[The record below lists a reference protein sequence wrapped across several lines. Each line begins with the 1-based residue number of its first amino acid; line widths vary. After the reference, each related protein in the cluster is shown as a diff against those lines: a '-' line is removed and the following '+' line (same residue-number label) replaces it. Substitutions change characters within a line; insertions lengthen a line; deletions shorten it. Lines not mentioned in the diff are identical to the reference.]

1 MGKSAPAST
10 ARARPNVLITGTPGT
25 GKSSLAERVAAAAGM
40 THVDVSALAKA
51 EDLIES
57 YDEALDTH
65 VIDEDKVLDH
75 MEERL
80 GTSEGGVVVDYH
92 SCDIFPERWF
102 DLVVVLTCDNSELYD
117 RLKRGVTSREN
128 LEEHRVRDL
137 PRDRGG
143 GEGQRRRGDRA
154 SCPSND
160 IDEMEQTPPTSK
172 RGSTPGRAVTAG
184 ELAVSCFTF
193 GSFVSITLGSSHVS
207 VGVVL
212 SHHHAR
218 SGRART
224 RPSVALSVHHPSV
237 LLSDTRIVPNPFTT
251 FRLSHRSSS
260 CFSSSSSASGSALN
274 TPTVRHSRL
283 NPNLVW
289 RSSRFPRLAIVD
301 PHAAVLKGILRKFD
315 VTARHSAHGDV
326 ELERRPP
333 ASTSRR

>member
-117 RLKRGVTSREN
+117 RLKARGYAERKISKNIECEIFHAI
-128 LEEHRVRDL
+128 EEEARDSYAEEIVRV
-137 PRDRGG
+137 
-143 GEGQRRRGDRA
+143 
-154 SCPSND
+154 CPSND
-160 IDEMEQTPPTSK
+160 IDGMEQNAADVK
-172 RGSTPGRAVTAG
+172 AWIDAWPGR
-184 ELAVSCFTF
+184 
-193 GSFVSITLGSSHVS
+193 
-207 VGVVL
+207 
-212 SHHHAR
+212 
-218 SGRART
+218 
-224 RPSVALSVHHPSV
+224 
-237 LLSDTRIVPNPFTT
+237 
-251 FRLSHRSSS
+251 
-260 CFSSSSSASGSALN
+260 
-274 TPTVRHSRL
+274 
-283 NPNLVW
+283 
-289 RSSRFPRLAIVD
+289 
-301 PHAAVLKGILRKFD
+301 
-315 VTARHSAHGDV
+315 
-326 ELERRPP
+326 
-333 ASTSRR
+333 